1 MYRFLF
7 DKDTGK
13 IDSEIVGAF
22 TQYPIRLAWAV
33 TIHKAQGK
41 TFSKV
46 VIDLGY
52 GTFSHGQVY
61 VALSRCISL
70 EGIVLK
76 KPVLR
81 QHILMDERIREFL
94 RNIKKRGQN
103 PQIVLE

>member
-1 MYRFLF
+1 MF
-7 DKDTGK
+7 DKEAGRIESD
-13 IDSEIVGAF
+13 IVGAF
-22 TQYPIRLAWAV
+22 TQYPLKLAWAV

-46 VIDLGY
+46 VIDIGH

-61 VALSRCISL
+61 VALSRCVTL

-81 QHILMDERIREFL
+81 QHILMDERIRAFL
-94 RNIKKRGQN
+94 ENMKKKVRKAH
-103 PQIVLE
+103 IVLE